1 MCQIIGIS
9 NISGL
14 TRNQI
19 TRLCLAG
26 RNLMSSQPDGFG
38 FAYSTTNR
46 STKEHAYYCEKY
58 VNPKHFNGIGTVGNS
73 KAIMNRFSAAIE
85 MPMMSSGHADSP
97 TGPLIMHGRIGTS
110 GTGILNT
117 HPFRK
122 KGWALVH
129 NGVVDL
135 EKWAFDNDKYATLL
149 DDRYSNC
156 DSEWLLNTYV
166 HGKGHHDWYTYLSG
180 YAATMAISPTNDFI
194 VAKDSKAS
202 LYMAGIPK
210 LNNSV
215 IFATRPDFCTAMAKV
230 LSYASTPP
238 YKMLGGRAIQ
248 IQTSTGQVNIDKFKE
263 MDSGYTSNQLVS
275 RSLGNDYKG
284 TNIHATYTQHKGIN
298 EVHTTE
304 TKHSAIGGGAM
315 KKTSKGTWKSTT
327 PSGYG
332 Y

>member
-26 RNLMSSQPDGFG
+26 RNLMSTQPDGFG

-46 STKEHAYYCEKY
+46 ATKEHAYYCEKY

-73 KAIMNRFSAAIE
+73 KAIMNRFSEAIE

-110 GTGILNT
+110 GSGILNT

-149 DDRYSNC
+149 DDRYSKC

-166 HGKGHHDWYTYLSG
+166 HGKGHHDWYQYLSG

-215 IFATRPDFCTAMAKV
+215 IFATKPDFCTAMAKV

-248 IQTSTGQVNIDKFKE
+248 IQTSTGQVNIDKFEE
-263 MDSGYTSNQLVS
+263 MDSGYTSNALVS
-275 RSLGNDYKG
+275 RSLGDDYKG
-284 TNIHATYTQHKGIN
+284 TNTHATYT
-298 EVHTTE
+298 TTKPE
-304 TKHSAIGGGAM
+304 IKHSGIGGGAM
-315 KKTSKGTWKSTT
+315 KKTSKGTWMPTKQSDVY
-327 PSGYG
+327 GYG
-332 Y
+332 S